1 MRPHGSPS
9 VLEKRRRKAIDL
21 SAKGK
26 QTIEIAHMLGATRR
40 TVRRWKA
47 LFRQRGARGLQARP
61 APGRPVR
68 LNPQQLSELEQALTK
83 GARAFGYETD
93 LWSCPRVAEVIRHEF
108 GVRYHVDHIGRL
120 LHSLGWSPQRPQ
132 RRALERDE
140 QKVRNWIR
148 GTWSH
153 IKKKRKAFRHTSS
166 SSMKQDS

>member
-9 VLEKRRRKAIDL
+9 VLEKRRHKAIEL
-21 SAKGK
+21 SANGK
-26 QTIEIAHMLGATRR
+26 QTVEIAHIVGASRR

-47 LFRQRGARGLQARP
+47 LFRKKGTKGLQARP

-68 LNPQQLSELEQALTK
+68 LNSGQLNDLEQALLK
-83 GARAFGYETD
+83 GARAFGYDTD
-93 LWSCPRVAEVIRHEF
+93 LWTCPRVAEVIRREF

-140 QKVRNWIR
+140 QKVRNWIK
-148 GTWSH
+148 GTWTR
-153 IKKKRKAFRHTSS
+153 IKKNEKPSGTPRIPR
-166 SSMKQDS
+166 